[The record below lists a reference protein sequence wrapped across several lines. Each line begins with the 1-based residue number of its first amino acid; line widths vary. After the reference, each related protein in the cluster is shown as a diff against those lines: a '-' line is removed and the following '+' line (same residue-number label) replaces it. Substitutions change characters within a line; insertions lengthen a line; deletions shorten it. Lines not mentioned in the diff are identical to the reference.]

1 MTKQDRAAWMLAGAL
16 FLSLF
21 FIWGVGYDCFPILL
35 PSILKQFHLSKEQIG
50 EVPAAQALA
59 ALMVGPLVGWLLDR
73 VRAQIVMG
81 AGVVLTAIGIL
92 MMARAGSFHD
102 VIAGSF
108 MTGVG
113 MSAST
118 ILPATMVISNWFGER
133 RGAALG
139 LTTAGMELGGMVIA
153 MVAGHLDAV
162 HGWRFAYTVL
172 TIPLIVIVA
181 PLYLLFVRTRP
192 EEAASSARVAEPSA
206 TGATEFVS
214 SLSGLEV
221 NEALLTRAFWML
233 VVLQFCYTF
242 AVGGTFIHLVQYLI
256 GIGYTLSEG
265 TMVIGF
271 SLGLALIG
279 KPAMG
284 MLGDRIGGKNALAIC
299 LLLGA
304 VNTAFVLLARTSW
317 ILVIFTFVS
326 GITGSAPIALGPMV
340 QVETMGLK
348 RYGTIAGLLAI
359 TFTLGAM
366 IGPPV
371 VGRLA
376 DATGSYTAVVRGL
389 RVVWRRRRDRF
400 VPVRR
405 SRAGA
410 AGAGGRVGRG
420 EVKSPPAARISNG
433 IGHAMVAGCEA

>member
-1 MTKQDRAAWMLAGAL
+1 MTKQDRKAWMLAGAL

-35 PSILKQFHLSKEQIG
+35 PSVLKQFHLSKEQIG

-59 ALMVGPLVGWLLDR
+59 ALLFGPLVGWLLDR
-73 VRAQIVMG
+73 VRAQIVMSV
-81 AGVVLTAIGIL
+81 GVVLTAIGIL
-92 MMARAGSFHD
+92 MMARAGVFHD

-172 TIPLIVIVA
+172 TIPLIVVVL

-192 EEAASSARVAEPSA
+192 EEAASGARVAEPN
-206 TGATEFVS
+206 ATEFVS

-221 NEALLTRAFWML
+221 NEALFTRAFWML
-233 VVLQFCYTF
+233 VVVQFCYTF
-242 AVGGTFIHLVQYLI
+242 AVGGSFIHLVQYLI
-256 GIGYTLSEG
+256 GIGYTLREG

-279 KPAMG
+279 KPTMG
-284 MLGDRIGGKNALAIC
+284 MLGDRIGGKNALALC

-304 VNTAFVLLARTSW
+304 VNTAFLLLARTSW
-317 ILVIFTFVS
+317 ILAIFTLVS

-376 DATGSYTAVVRGL
+376 DATGSYTLSFEVCALVGL
-389 RVVWRRRRDRF
+389 V
-400 VPVRR
+400 
-405 SRAGA
+405 GA
-410 AGAGGRVGRG
+410 IASFLCVAPAPALVDELV
-420 EVKSPPAARISNG
+420 EVAK
-433 IGHAMVAGCEA
+433 